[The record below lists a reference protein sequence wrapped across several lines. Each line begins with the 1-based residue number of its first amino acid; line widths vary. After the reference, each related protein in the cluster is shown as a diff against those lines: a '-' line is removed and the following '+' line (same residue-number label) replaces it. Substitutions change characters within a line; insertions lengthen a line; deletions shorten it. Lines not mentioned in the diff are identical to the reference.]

1 MRHFKR
7 AVMIGLGIAFAAA
20 CGPGCT
26 TTSSTSSLPEE
37 DIASAGPP
45 LVVEEPMLAAAETFR
60 FDDIPVPAVLQ
71 YNRERSFAFEN
82 DEMRIAYL
90 VYEGKAE
97 LAEVVQFM
105 LEKLPGDGWQLGN
118 VLERGDT
125 TLMFTEKS
133 RGEQLTVTVAQS
145 GRNVALTS
153 RGVTLE
159 ILLTPAGPNRL
170 AAPRPAAR

>member
-1 MRHFKR
+1 MRHFKT
-7 AVMIGLGIAFAAA
+7 AFMIALGIAFAAA

-26 TTSSTSSLPEE
+26 TTSSTSPLPEE
-37 DIASAGPP
+37 DVVSGPP
-45 LVVEEPMLAAAETFR
+45 LVVEKPMLAAAETLR
-60 FDDIPVPAVLQ
+60 FDDIPVPAVLE

-82 DEMRIAYL
+82 DEMRIACL

-145 GRNVALTS
+145 GRNVSLTS

-170 AAPRPAAR
+170 ATPRPTAR